1 MMRRTAMALTMFG
14 CLLLTM
20 ACGRAR
26 AEEQLEATAL
36 PDVADVAEMYGLYIC
51 GDFDA
56 YVSQMES
63 ADHATEDYRRQMA
76 ALFKQRH
83 RAQVEEN
90 GGPIACRVLEVKP
103 NAERTY
109 AEVFVEVTFND
120 RSFEE
125 IMLPM
130 VRIGDSWRLR

>member
-1 MMRRTAMALTMFG
+1 MALTMLFS
-14 CLLLTM
+14 LLTVA

-26 AEEQLEATAL
+26 AEEQLEAAAL
-36 PDVADVAEMYGLYIC
+36 PDAAAVAEMYGLYIR
-51 GDFDA
+51 GDFEA
-56 YVSQMES
+56 YVRLMEP

-83 RAQVEEN
+83 RAQTEEN
-90 GGPIACRVLEVKP
+90 GGPIACRVLDMKP
-103 NAERTY
+103 NADRTY
-109 AEVFVEVTFND
+109 AEVFVEVTFKD

>member
-1 MMRRTAMALTMFG
+1 MALTMFC
-14 CLLLTM
+14 CLLLTT
-20 ACGRAR
+20 ACDRAR

-36 PDVADVAEMYGLYIC
+36 PDVADVAEMYGLYIR

-56 YVSQMES
+56 
-63 ADHATEDYRRQMA
+63 YRRQMA